1 MANTRRAVSRQLGR
15 GGRAFTFAHNYANC
29 SRGCGLQQG
38 AGGCGEAGWCTCA
51 PGHGGPGCGF
61 SASALY
67 GGAAFASSGAN
78 LYTHLVGEAAG
89 TGATGGGVGPVSDA
103 AKAWK
108 GATGSG
114 VGSHGGHKHQH
125 QPGAVRHEQLGR
137 LLDWLF
143 GSRLVRPGTDA
154 KTGAGDGDGDKA
166 ARPAD
171 MPQFVAQVGCHHH
184 STVEWGRWLWT
195 RVGGGLVLCVD
206 PWLPSWS
213 KSESLAVSVA
223 GHGAAGAASS
233 PGSGAAFRAFLSV
246 VSSLGLQDLVLPMAA
261 LPRDAAAALS
271 RLAAAP
277 DVVHVSG
284 AFAGGA
290 GGGRHGYEELTQ
302 QMRDWW
308 AVLAPGGVMMIPSG
322 GSVTASLAM
331 GVGGGHG
338 GQPGGSPA
346 ASGPLHAATRAES
359 TGRSNSGRRVV
370 DSSNSNSGGGGGG
383 GRMNGTVVEAME
395 AAVDAAVAAFAIE
408 HEAVPVRVHAHWL
421 LVKAVAANEGAGG
434 GAAVALGVQKRR
446 DGSTVGAP
454 AAGGDAGGGA
464 EADAGGLEAHQ
475 GTASAMQQL
484 QKQLQLVQ
492 QQVLQLKQQQ
502 QQHHSGQ
509 EGQQV
514 VQAARGQQGSGPKL
528 LRQELRFVLELGPGG
543 DVRQGGRCNASLEV
557 FPEQL
562 RNCSFG
568 EYLWVSEWN
577 YAVAAFPGS
586 ATYVEPGAWGNSLGT
601 YYQVGRGNACRPG
614 PDAVGLSVGCPPL
627 GLLWNTLKAG
637 LTWSCCRGRSV
648 QLAAEHYTQL

>member
-1 MANTRRAVSRQLGR
+1 MLATSAADADPESVGAGVAAASSAAALVTPRRAVSRQLGR

-29 SRGCGLQQG
+29 SRDCGLEQG

-67 GGAAFASSGAN
+67 GGAAFAFNGAN
-78 LYTHLVGEAAG
+78 LYTHLMGEVAG
-89 TGATGGGVGPVSDA
+89 TGTTGGGTGPVSDA

-108 GATGSG
+108 GARGSG
-114 VGSHGGHKHQH
+114 GGSQGGQKHQH
-125 QPGAVRHEQLGR
+125 QAGVVRHEQLGR

-143 GSRLVRPGTDA
+143 GSRLVRPGADA
-154 KTGAGDGDGDKA
+154 ETGPGDGDKA

-171 MPQFVAQVGCHHH
+171 VPQFVAQVGCHHH

-213 KSESLAVSVA
+213 GSGSLAI
-223 GHGAAGAASS
+223 GTAGAASA
-233 PGSGAAFRAFLSV
+233 PGSAPAFRAFLSL
-246 VSSLGLQDLVLPMAA
+246 VSSLGLEDLVLPMAA

-277 DVVHVSG
+277 DVVHVLG

-308 AVLAPGGVMMIPSG
+308 AVLAPGGVMMVPSG

-331 GVGGGHG
+331 GMGVGMGATHG
-338 GQPGGSPA
+338 GQPEGSP
-346 ASGPLHAATRAES
+346 GAATSDVKHAPARAGS
-359 TGRSNSGRRVV
+359 SSRGSSSSRVMK
-370 DSSNSNSGGGGGG
+370 SSSGGGGNG
-383 GRMNGTVVEAME
+383 GRMNSTELEAIE
-395 AAVDAAVAAFAIE
+395 AAVDAAVAAFATE

-421 LVKAVAANEGAGG
+421 LVKAVAGPEGAGG
-434 GAAVALGVQKRR
+434 GAAVALGLQKRR

-464 EADAGGLEAHQ
+464 GADSGGKGAHQ
-475 GTASAMQQL
+475 GTASAMEQL

-502 QQHHSGQ
+502 QQQRHFAQ
-509 EGQQV
+509 TEEQGQQV
-514 VQAARGQQGSGPKL
+514 AQAAQGQQGSGPTL
-528 LRQELRFVLELGPGG
+528 LRDDTPRFVLDLGPGG

-562 RNCSFG
+562 RGCSFG

-577 YAVAAFPGS
+577 YAVVAFPGS
-586 ATYVEPGAWGNSLGT
+586 TAYVEPDAWGNSLGT
-601 YYQVGRGNACRPG
+601 YYQVGRAAACRPG
-614 PDAVGLSVGCPPL
+614 P
-627 GLLWNTLKAG
+627 
-637 LTWSCCRGRSV
+637 
-648 QLAAEHYTQL
+648 LAA